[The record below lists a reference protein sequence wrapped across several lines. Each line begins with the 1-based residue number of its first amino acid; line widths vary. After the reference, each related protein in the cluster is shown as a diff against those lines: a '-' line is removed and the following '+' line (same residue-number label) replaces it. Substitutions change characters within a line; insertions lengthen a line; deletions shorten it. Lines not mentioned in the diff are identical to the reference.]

1 MYLRSLRLVGFK
13 SFADRTRLEFRP
25 GVTVVVG
32 PNGTGKS
39 NLVDAIAWVMGT
51 QAPSS
56 LRTQRMDDVIF
67 AGTATRP
74 SLGRAEATLTFDNA
88 SRQLPLDLDE
98 VAITRRLYRDGTS
111 DYEINGVDCRL
122 LDIQDLLADASVG
135 RTQHV
140 IIGQG
145 QVDSILNAGPD
156 EHRAV
161 IEEAAGVLKHKLRKE
176 RSLRRLERTE
186 ADLVRLGDLVGE
198 IERRLRP
205 LRRQAQAAGRHQEVA
220 AEIRALRLWIGGEDL
235 RRLTTRQAECS
246 EEERRAAA
254 LVADAEVER
263 DESASEVERLD
274 ATETE
279 LRATVE
285 DDTAAAARLET
296 AVERLRRVAQVA
308 QERRRALVTRL
319 ETAGERRSDLEE
331 EAAELARSLEE
342 STAEL
347 EAARVEEARTE
358 DVLLSMEAE
367 ERSLAEQRDLPA
379 EGAAAVVRGDLRALV
394 AATDR
399 DQREAEDVGR
409 RLEVITAQLIS
420 IDQELV
426 ELGDEIRSADAE
438 AGKAQTEYE
447 EARARSR
454 LEQDTWEAAEERLGE
469 RRVAVAGA
477 AARLE
482 AVQAM
487 VEGQAD
493 PEARARALLR
503 PEVTGPLLER
513 LDVPPPLAMA
523 VGAALGRWADAVAV
537 AAARDI
543 EAVVVDLVAGEL
555 GGIALV
561 APVGQSVPIP
571 TDAVALTSRLG
582 PGADPALA
590 RAVFGDVVLAET
602 WSAGWS
608 VVTANPELRAV
619 TPAGDLITA
628 VGIDLALP
636 QGASPAVLAAASA
649 AAKQADVELARA
661 ESLHTSTRRSF
672 DLARH
677 DERAALEALEA
688 IETRLAGGAQA
699 SQRLEHARSARSDER
714 QRLEQR
720 LSAIFAEENER
731 NNRIEALRSRLDA
744 LEGEEAERVA
754 AWEGLAEMRRQA
766 AVRRAD
772 AQRAKGAAAAARGA
786 VEERRSQIEWRLNQ
800 VQVELTTLLA
810 APADPHEVGRLEG
823 IEIAARR
830 GLDAVRHHLARLRA
844 RQADGRSGLAELIGQ
859 LRHER
864 QRNAAARGV
873 IDGNRELLARL
884 AVEKAELAL
893 RLEGVAEALRRD
905 ADAGEDEARQAPRP
919 MIPDDTDPVERL
931 AALEALKRRLGPVNP
946 LAVEEHAELSER
958 YQFLGSQVEDLERSR
973 RELRRVISV
982 LDDEISGLFLAAFE
996 EIRVAYEAHFD
1007 VLFPGGRGRLRLS
1020 DPSDPLASGVEIE
1033 AQPLGKKV
1041 GRLSLLSGGER
1052 SLAALAFLFA
1062 VFEARPGPFYVL
1074 DEVEAALDDANL
1086 RRFLRLVDRFR
1097 SRAQLVIVT
1106 HQQQTME
1113 VADTLYGVT
1122 MEPGGSSSVV
1132 SRRMREGITAAH

>member
-1 MYLRSLRLVGFK
+1 MVGFK

-51 QAPSS
+51 QAPTA

-74 SLGRAEATLTFDNA
+74 SLGRAEVTLTFDNG

-122 LDIQDLLADASVG
+122 LDIQELLADASVG

-186 ADLVRLGDLVGE
+186 ADLVRLTDLVGE

-205 LRRQAQAAGRHQEVA
+205 LRRQAQAAGRHEEVA

-235 RRLTTRQAECS
+235 RRLTTRQTECG
-246 EEERRAAA
+246 EERQQAAA
-254 LVADAEVER
+254 LVAEAQVEL
-263 DESASEVERLD
+263 DESALEVERLE

-279 LRATVE
+279 LRASVE

-319 ETAGERRSDLEE
+319 ETASERRSDLEK
-331 EAAELARSLEE
+331 EAAELSRSLAA

-347 EAARVEEARTE
+347 DAARVDEARTE
-358 DVLLSMEAE
+358 GMLLALEAE
-367 ERSLAEQRDLPA
+367 ERSLAEQGDLPA
-379 EGAAAVVRGDLRALV
+379 EGAAAVVRGDLRALIS
-394 AATDR
+394 ASDR
-399 DQREAEDVGR
+399 DRREAEDIAR
-409 RLEVITAQLIS
+409 RLEVIAAEVNS
-420 IDQELV
+420 IGQELAG
-426 ELGDEIRSADAE
+426 LGDEVRSADAE
-438 AGKAQTEYE
+438 AGRAQAAYE

-454 LEQDTWEAAEERLGE
+454 FEQETWETAEQRLAE
-469 RRVAVAGA
+469 TKVSVAGA

-482 AVQAM
+482 ALQAVVQ
-487 VEGQAD
+487 GQAD
-493 PEARARALLR
+493 PTAHARALKR

-513 LDVPPPLAMA
+513 LDVPPALATA

-537 AAARDI
+537 GDTGDLG
-543 EAVVVDLVAGEL
+543 AVVDDLVSGAL
-555 GGIALV
+555 GGLAVV
-561 APVGQSVPIP
+561 APVGGQTAPFP
-571 TDAVALTSRLG
+571 TGATPLTSRLG
-582 PGADPALA
+582 PRADRALA
-590 RAVFGDVVLAET
+590 GAVLGDVVLVGT
-602 WSAGWS
+602 WSEGWS
-608 VVTANPELRAV
+608 LVTVNPGLRAV
-619 TPAGDLITA
+619 TSAGDLITGA
-628 VGIDLALP
+628 GVDLALP
-636 QGASPAVLAAASA
+636 EGASPAVLAVASDA
-649 AAKQADVELARA
+649 VRQADVEQARA
-661 ESLHTSTRRSF
+661 ESLHNSARRAF
-672 DLARH
+672 ELARRE
-677 DERAALEALEA
+677 ERSALETLEEVEA
-688 IETRLAGGAQA
+688 RLAGAAQA
-699 SQRLEHARSARSDER
+699 SQRLEHARGARSDER

-720 LSAIFAEENER
+720 LSAIHAEEEER
-731 NNRIEALRSRLDA
+731 STRIETLRNRLDA
-744 LEGEEAERVA
+744 LEGEEADRVA
-754 AWEGLAEMRRQA
+754 AWESLAETRRQA

-786 VEERRSQIEWRLNQ
+786 VEERRNQAERRLVQ
-800 VQVELTTLLA
+800 VQDELTVLLA
-810 APADPHEVGRLEG
+810 APADPDEVVRLEG
-823 IEIAARR
+823 IESAARR
-830 GLDAVRHHLARLRA
+830 GLDAVRGHLTRLRT
-844 RQADGRSGLAELIGQ
+844 RQAEGRSALADLVGR
-859 LRHER
+859 LRQER
-864 QRNAAARGV
+864 QRHAAARAV
-873 IDGNRELLARL
+873 IDAKREVMAGL
-884 AVEKAELAL
+884 AVEAAELAV
-893 RLEGVAEALRRD
+893 RLEGVTEALRRD
-905 ADAGEDEARQAPRP
+905 ADAGEDEALAAVRP
-919 MIPDDTDPVERL
+919 PLADETDPRERL
-931 AALEALKRRLGPVNP
+931 AALEAVRRRLGPVNP

-958 YQFLGSQVEDLERSR
+958 HQFLASQVDDLERSR
-973 RELRRVISV
+973 GELRRVISA

-1007 VLFPGGRGRLRLS
+1007 VLFPGGRGQLRLS
-1020 DPSDPLASGVEIE
+1020 DPSDVLGSGVEIE

-1097 SRAQLVIVT
+1097 DRSQLVIVT

-1132 SRRMREGITAAH
+1132 SRRMRQEAANPT

>member
-1 MYLRSLRLVGFK
+1 MVGFK

-51 QAPSS
+51 QAPSA

-74 SLGRAEATLTFDNA
+74 SLGRAEVTLTFDNG

-98 VAITRRLYRDGTS
+98 VAFTRRIYRDGTS

-122 LDIQDLLADASVG
+122 LDIQELLADASVG

-176 RSLRRLERTE
+176 RSLRRLERTVG
-186 ADLVRLGDLVGE
+186 DLVRLTDLVGE

-205 LRRQAQAAGRHQEVA
+205 LRRQAQAAGRHEEVA
-220 AEIRALRLWIGGEDL
+220 ADIRALRLWIGGEDL
-235 RRLTTRQAECS
+235 RRLTTRHTECG
-246 EEERRAAA
+246 EERRQAAA
-254 LVADAEVER
+254 LVADAEVEL
-263 DESASEVERLD
+263 DKSALEMERLD

-279 LRATVE
+279 LRASVE
-285 DDTAAAARLET
+285 DDSAAAARLET

-308 QERRRALVTRL
+308 QERRRALATRL

-331 EAAELARSLEE
+331 EAAELSRSLAA

-347 EAARVEEARTE
+347 DAARVEEARTE
-358 DVLLSMEAE
+358 GALLAMEAE

-379 EGAAAVVRGDLRALV
+379 EGAAAVVRGDLRALIS
-394 AATDR
+394 ASDR
-399 DQREAEDVGR
+399 DRREAEDIGR
-409 RLEVITAQLIS
+409 RLEVIAAQVNS
-420 IDQELV
+420 IGQELA
-426 ELGDEIRSADAE
+426 ELGNEVRSADVE
-438 AGKAQTEYE
+438 AGKAQAAYE

-454 LEQDTWEAAEERLGE
+454 LEQDTWETAEQRLGE
-469 RRVAVAGA
+469 TKVAAAGA

-482 AVQAM
+482 ALQAVVQ
-487 VEGQAD
+487 GQAD
-493 PEARARALLR
+493 PDARARALLR

-513 LDVPPPLAMA
+513 LDVPPALATA
-523 VGAALGRWADAVAV
+523 VGAALGRWTDAVAV
-537 AAARDI
+537 GDPI
-543 EAVVVDLVAGEL
+543 DLGAVVEDLLSGTL
-555 GGIALV
+555 GGIAVV
-561 APVGQSVPIP
+561 APAGGQAAPVPTGP
-571 TDAVALTSRLG
+571 TPLTSRLG
-582 PGADPALA
+582 PGADLALA
-590 RAVFGDVVLAET
+590 RAVLGDVVLVGT
-602 WSAGWS
+602 WSEGWS
-608 VVTANPELRAV
+608 LVAANPGLRAV
-619 TPAGDLITA
+619 TLAGDLITGA
-628 VGIDLALP
+628 GVDLALP
-636 QGASPAVLAAASA
+636 EGASPAVLAVASDVA
-649 AAKQADVELARA
+649 RQADVELARA
-661 ESLHTSTRRSF
+661 ESLHNSARRAF
-672 DLARH
+672 ELARR
-677 DERAALEALEA
+677 DERSALETLEA
-688 IETRLAGGAQA
+688 VEARLAGAAQA
-699 SQRLEHARSARSDER
+699 SQRLEHARGARSDER

-720 LSAIFAEENER
+720 LSAIDAEEEER
-731 NNRIEALRSRLDA
+731 STRIVTLRNRLDA
-744 LEGEEAERVA
+744 LEGEEADRVA
-754 AWEGLAEMRRQA
+754 AWESLAESKRQA

-772 AQRAKGAAAAARGA
+772 AQRAKGAAAAAMGA
-786 VEERRSQIEWRLNQ
+786 VEERRNQIEQRLLQ
-800 VQVELTTLLA
+800 VQDELTVLLD
-810 APADPHEVGRLEG
+810 APADPDEVVRLDAIEG
-823 IEIAARR
+823 AARR
-830 GLDAVRHHLARLRA
+830 GLDAVRGHLTRLRT
-844 RQADGRSGLAELIGQ
+844 RQAEGRSALADLVGR
-859 LRHER
+859 LRQER
-864 QRNAAARGV
+864 QRHAAARAV
-873 IDGNRELLARL
+873 IDAKREVMAGL
-884 AVEKAELAL
+884 AVETAELAV

-905 ADAGEDEARQAPRP
+905 ADAGEDEALAAVRP
-919 MIPDDTDPVERL
+919 LLADDTDPRERL
-931 AALEALKRRLGPVNP
+931 AALEAVRRRLGPVNP

-958 YQFLGSQVEDLERSR
+958 HQFLASQVDDLERSR
-973 RELRRVISV
+973 GELRRVISA

-1007 VLFPGGRGRLRLS
+1007 VLFPGGRGQLRLS
-1020 DPSDPLASGVEIE
+1020 DPSNVLGSGVEIE

-1097 SRAQLVIVT
+1097 TRAQLVIVT

-1132 SRRMREGITAAH
+1132 SRRMRQEAATPT